1 MKDYADNEKAVIG
14 MLLVDP
20 EYAIPIAKQAGL
32 APDWFTDDTW
42 AVFWMA
48 MDNLFKLGRAAA
60 DPLAVLAEVRRLAE
74 TPEVQKNF
82 SPRADISIADE
93 AITAAPATTHLD
105 HHLALLREGHL
116 ARAILRANH
125 AFSKRLN
132 SGIAPADAAV
142 RLKADLDAIL
152 AGEASAKKIP
162 LRAITAEIMK
172 EYETAHHH
180 RIVEKDLAWTPGHR
194 FPWSPMTAM
203 MNGLEPGLGII
214 AARPSVGKTL
224 FALNLIRFWCDTGVH
239 VCFCSLDMEQRSLIR
254 RFISERA
261 RVSIKKARFSPT
273 GADLAAM
280 RDAIKEI
287 DAWPLDYVEIRD
299 VDEFA
304 AHVQIERAAGHA
316 QIVVV
321 DYLGLMHSAKID
333 NAREYDRVSYVSD
346 RLKALANSERIPVIA
361 LAQLNREVTKSED
374 GRLPTLADLRGSGSI
389 EQDAFWVAFLHRD
402 ERVVNG
408 TWKTNP
414 PYQLVPEGAKYPATM
429 NALDSIHFV
438 LAKSQNG
445 ELGSLPF
452 VFRKNYLTC
461 ALGDWKAAPEQTQTG
476 YGATARTVLDHTPRF
491 SKVCSD
497 WRHDPLEKFLAA
509 QDALIRLPE
518 SVDVGGEAPTPA
530 APAVAPAA
538 PAGNA
543 GNSARELARELDDP
557 ADLAE
562 LFD

>member
-1 MKDYADNEKAVIG
+1 MKDYRESEKAVIG

-20 EYAIPIAKQAGL
+20 ERGIPVAEQAGIK
-32 APDWFTDDTW
+32 PGWFSEDTW
-42 AVFWMA
+42 AIVWMA
-48 MDNLFKLGRAAA
+48 MDGMFKAGKLDSS
-60 DPLAVLAEVRRLAE
+60 DPIAIFEEVRRIAD
-74 TPEVQKNF
+74 TPEVKKNF
-82 SPRADISIADE
+82 SPRAEFNVLNE
-93 AITAAPATTHLD
+93 ALEAAPATTHLE

-116 ARAILRANH
+116 ARSVHRAAH

-142 RLKADLDAIL
+142 RLKSDLDAIL
-152 AGEASAKKIP
+152 AGEAGAKKIS
-162 LRAITAEIMK
+162 LRAVTGEIME
-172 EYETAHHH
+172 EYKLAHQK
-180 RIVEKDLAWTPGHR
+180 RIVEKNLSWTPGHR

-239 VCFCSLDMEQRSLIR
+239 VCFDSLDMEQRSLIR
-254 RFISERA
+254 RFIAERA

-273 GADLAAM
+273 NADLAAM
-280 RDAIKEI
+280 REATEEI
-287 DAWPLDYVEIRD
+287 NGWPLDFTEIRD

-304 AHVQIERAAGHA
+304 AHVQIERAAGRA

-346 RLKALANSERIPVIA
+346 QLKALANREKIPVIA

-374 GRLPTLADLRGSGSI
+374 GRLPTLADLRGSGLI

-402 ERVVNG
+402 DRVVNG
-408 TWKTNP
+408 TWKENP

-461 ALGDWKAAPEQTQTG
+461 ALGDWKASPIAKQTG
-476 YGATARTVLDHTPRF
+476 FGATSRTVLDHTPRF

-497 WRHDPLEKFLAA
+497 WRHDPLEKYLEQ
-509 QDALIRLPE
+509 QDALIRLPDV
-518 SVDVGGEAPTPA
+518 VDVAGEGPA
-530 APAVAPAA
+530 EPPK
-538 PAGNA
+538 PPP
-543 GNSARELARELDDP
+543 EDP
-557 ADLAE
+557 ADLAD
-562 LFD
+562 LI